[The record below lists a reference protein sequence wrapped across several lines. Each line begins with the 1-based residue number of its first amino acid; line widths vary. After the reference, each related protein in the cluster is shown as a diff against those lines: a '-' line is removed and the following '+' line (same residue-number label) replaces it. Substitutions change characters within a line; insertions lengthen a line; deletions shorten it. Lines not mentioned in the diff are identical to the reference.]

1 MCRFHLFVILL
12 LEQFNFRLSAED
24 KKAYFDRLLV
34 FVVDNENIDEI
45 EEEITGNIGNIG
57 EGGYDDGD
65 DIEAYGSDEEIG
77 EVEFEI
83 DEVLLRLRFRRK

>member
-45 EEEITGNIGNIG
+45 EDEITGNIGKLVKAGTMMVTI
-57 EGGYDDGD
+57 
-65 DIEAYGSDEEIG
+65 
-77 EVEFEI
+77 
-83 DEVLLRLRFRRK
+83 LRLMVPMKK